1 MFFCVLLSFT
11 KNWWSAFSSISR
23 RRRRGETFIF
33 DLLSL
38 KWLINIL
45 GFNIHNLTLSW
56 RFKSESRIN
65 VPINLDNYI

>member
-38 KWLINIL
+38 RLITKQQRRLLKLPNY
-45 GFNIHNLTLSW
+45 NLL
-56 RFKSESRIN
+56 KLIEK
-65 VPINLDNYI
+65 V